1 MINEELLKGVLLYMT
16 EKEIVEEI
24 KLELTGGLD
33 ERELESDDNTIANAV
48 RKSLRELNRY

>member
-1 MINEELLKGVLLYMT
+1 MINEALLKGVLLYMT

-33 ERELESDDNTIANAV
+33 EMELEIDDQKIANAV
-48 RKSLRELNRY
+48 KKSLRELQRY

>member
-1 MINEELLKGVLLYMT
+1 MT

-33 ERELESDDNTIANAV
+33 EMELEIDDNTIANAV